1 MLADPAKVTE
11 VQEEIFSNFL
21 SCLGVNRNICKAVQT
36 MPTRY
41 GGLGMFDLNILN
53 LGAKLHFLRAY
64 WGTLTKEGDRLRQMY
79 KAFFMDIGLDG
90 NIFDKNYNALGYLVE
105 HSWFEH
111 MRQLCHKF

>member
-1 MLADPAKVTE
+1 
-11 VQEEIFSNFL
+11 
-21 SCLGVNRNICKAVQT
+21 
-36 MPTRY
+36 
-41 GGLGMFDLNILN
+41 MFDLNILN